1 MRATLK
7 DVAEHAG
14 VSPST
19 VSRALSGRARVDPAT
34 RARIRA
40 AMEDLNYLTGPTT
53 PDLSPRRTGML
64 GLLMPEGMQ
73 QMGMDTSVFAAVLS
87 SARTAAEAEG
97 FAITV
102 ASYTDGP
109 EVVTVGDRLLAQ
121 GQLEGAIVMR
131 VRLSDEG
138 FVRFRNQQLPFV
150 VINRLFERDSIH
162 CVGTD
167 QVKCGYLAAQHL
179 LALGHRSI
187 GVLTGPWN
195 VHSYTGR
202 IAGYRQALADAGIA
216 PRKEWIMECDGE
228 SDTAYAATL
237 ALLRLPQP
245 PTAVITAN
253 DRIAAPVIEAARVL
267 GLSVPEDLSVI
278 GFDDAPEGAY
288 YNPPLTTVRLEWAQ
302 MAELATQMLVE
313 IIRRPALARVSLAL
327 EPAIVVRHSTAAPRA
342 E

>member
-7 DVAEHAG
+7 DVAERAG

-19 VSRALSGRARVDPAT
+19 VSRALSGRARVDPET
-34 RARIRA
+34 RARIRSA
-40 AMEDLNYLTGPTT
+40 IEALHYITVPAT

-73 QMGMDTSVFAAVLS
+73 QMGMDTSVFAAILS

-109 EVVTVGDRLLAQ
+109 EFVTVGDRLLAQ

-138 FVRFRNQQLPFV
+138 FVRFRNQRLPFV
-150 VINRLFERDSIH
+150 VINSLFDRERIH

-167 QVKCGYLAAQHL
+167 QAKCAVLATQHL
-179 LALGHRSI
+179 LALGHRRI
-187 GVLTGPWN
+187 GFLSGQSN
-195 VHSYTGR
+195 VHSFTGR
-202 IAGYRQALADAGIA
+202 IAGYRQALGDAGVS
-216 PRKEWIMECDGE
+216 PRKEWIVECDGE
-228 SDTAYAATL
+228 SDSAYTAAL
-237 ALLRLPQP
+237 LLLRLPQP

-253 DRIAAPVIEAARVL
+253 DRIAAPVIEAARAL
-267 GLSVPEDLSVI
+267 GLSVPEDVSVV

-302 MAELATQMLVE
+302 MAELATRMLVE
-313 IIRRPALARVSLAL
+313 IIRRPAIAHVSVTL
-327 EPAIVVRHSTAAPRA
+327 EPALVVRQSTAAPPA